1 MGDPR
6 DSQGGP
12 AAGVPKEAR
21 LLDMLLRT
29 RRSVRV
35 FANQAPPE
43 ALVREL
49 IAAAVLAPSASN
61 KQPWR
66 FLVVSRRTL
75 IDEMAGA
82 VREAVAR
89 IAAHVPP
96 DSVQAF
102 HAYGDYFTRF
112 EHAPLVIVPIHRGH
126 RVLSQLVDED
136 LAPDLRQAIE
146 RLERDSGL
154 VGTSLALML
163 LLLACHSRG
172 LGASAM
178 TGPLLAEAKLK
189 SLLEVP
195 ASWGI
200 VALVPL
206 GYPAEE
212 PAPTERKQ
220 VDKVTRW
227 IR

>member
-1 MGDPR
+1 MAR
-6 DSQGGP
+6 GP
-12 AAGVPKEAR
+12 AW
-21 LLDMLLRT
+21 L
-29 RRSVRV
+29 
-35 FANQAPPE
+35 PE
-43 ALVREL
+43 AIEETES
-49 IAAAVLAPSASN
+49 IA
-61 KQPWR
+61 
-66 FLVVSRRTL
+66 FY
-75 IDEMAGA
+75 I
-82 VREAVAR
+82 
-89 IAAHVPP
+89 
-96 DSVQAF
+96 
-102 HAYGDYFTRF
+102 
-112 EHAPLVIVPIHRGH
+112 
-126 RVLSQLVDED
+126 
-136 LAPDLRQAIE
+136 
-146 RLERDSGL
+146 ERDSGL
-154 VGTSLALML
+154 VGTSLGLMN